1 MMERTSIL
9 TILCSLILLILWA
22 PANLS
27 AQNKL
32 ERISVHERSDGK
44 GHVFRYHL
52 TAEVDSFGIS
62 QPSPDLI
69 QLMLYSSGL
78 DTLDLIHPEESPA
91 YAQIDYHKNSEGFG
105 FDIFLDKETFVKA
118 TAYPDRNSKDM
129 LIALEYSSEEE
140 ITEITENTDF
150 IYWHEFN
157 ETPTMEFVYNQD
169 DTTVPLRDGKE
180 FDTIVIDAGHGG
192 HDPGTMNRS
201 LGLKEKDIALKVA
214 LKVGDYIKEN
224 IPEMEVIY
232 TRDDDTFVDLD
243 ERGLIATHAK
253 ADLFLSI
260 HLNAARNPRA
270 YGSEVFFLGM
280 HRSESAL
287 EIMKKENSVVNLEE
301 NGGPEQLTEDE
312 LLIYELA
319 NAGNIAVSER
329 IAAMVENQF
338 RNRAQRRSRGVKQAG
353 LMVLWHAST
362 PAILVEL
369 GFLSNP
375 TEGRYLNSEYGQTIL
390 ASAIF
395 RAIRDFK
402 LEYDRSIHQNN
413 TASND

>member
-1 MMERTSIL
+1 MMERTSLL
-9 TILCSLILLILWA
+9 TILCLLTSLFLCVTG
-22 PANLS
+22 NLF
-27 AQNKL
+27 AQNQL
-32 ERISVHERSDGK
+32 DRISVHERSDGK

-52 TAEVDSFGIS
+52 TEEVDSFAIS

-69 QLMLYSSGL
+69 QLMLYSPGL
-78 DTLDLIHPEESPA
+78 DTLDLIHPKESTA
-91 YAQIDYHKNSEGFG
+91 YAQIDYHKNFEGFG
-105 FDIFLDKETFVKA
+105 FDIFLNKDTFVKA
-118 TAYPDRNSKDM
+118 TAYPDRNSTDM
-129 LIALEYSSEEE
+129 LVALEYTTEKEIAE
-140 ITEITENTDF
+140 ITKDTDF
-150 IYWHEFN
+150 IYWHEFG
-157 ETPTMEFVYNQD
+157 EEPATEFVYNEN

-192 HDPGTMNRS
+192 HDPGTMNRQ
-201 LGLKEKDIALKVA
+201 LGLQEKDIALNVA
-214 LKVGDYIKEN
+214 LQVGEYIKEN
-224 IPEMEVIY
+224 IPDMEVIY
-232 TRDDDTFVDLD
+232 TRKDDTFLDLD

-260 HLNAARNPRA
+260 HVNAARNSRA

-287 EIMKKENSVVNLEE
+287 DIMKRENSVVNLEE
-301 NGGPEQLTEDE
+301 NSSQQELSEDE

-319 NAGNIAVSER
+319 NAGNIAISER
-329 IAAMVENQF
+329 IAAMMENQF

-353 LMVLWHAST
+353 FMVLWHAST

-375 TEGRYLNSEYGQTIL
+375 TEGRYLNSEYGQTIM

-402 LEYDRSIHQNN
+402 LEYDRSIHQSN
-413 TASND
+413 TASNE

>member
-1 MMERTSIL
+1 MMERTPLL
-9 TILCSLILLILWA
+9 TILCTLFMIILWG
-22 PANLS
+22 PGNLS
-27 AQNKL
+27 AQNQL
-32 ERISVHERSDGK
+32 DRISVHERSDGK
-44 GHVFRYHL
+44 GYVFRYHL
-52 TAEVDSFGIS
+52 AEEVDSFAIS

-69 QLMLYSSGL
+69 QLMLYSPSL
-78 DTLDLIHPEESPA
+78 DTLDFTHPNESPA

-118 TAYPDRNSKDM
+118 TAYPDRSSEDM
-129 LIALEYSSEEE
+129 LIALEYTSEEE
-140 ITEITENTDF
+140 ITQITENTDF
-150 IYWHEFN
+150 IYWHEFS
-157 ETPTMEFVYNQD
+157 EAPTMEFVYNQD

-192 HDPGTMNRS
+192 HDPGTMNRQ
-201 LGLKEKDIALKVA
+201 LGLREKDIALKVA
-214 LKVGDYIKEN
+214 LKVGEYIKEN
-224 IPEMEVIY
+224 IPDLEVIY

-260 HLNAARNPRA
+260 HLNAARNSRA

-301 NGGPEQLTEDE
+301 NGGPAELTEDE

-395 RAIRDFK
+395 RAVRDFK
-402 LEYDRSIHQNN
+402 LEYDRSIHQTN

>member
-9 TILCSLILLILWA
+9 TILCSLTLLFLWG
-22 PANLS
+22 PGNLS

-32 ERISVHERSDGK
+32 DRISVHERSDGK
-44 GHVFRYHL
+44 GYVFRYHL
-52 TAEVDSFGIS
+52 SEAVDSFAIS

-69 QLMLYSSGL
+69 QLMLYSPKL
-78 DTLDLIHPEESPA
+78 DTLNFTHPDGSPA

-105 FDIFLDKETFVKA
+105 FDIFLEKETFVKA
-118 TAYPDRNSKDM
+118 TAYPDRSSQDM
-129 LIALEYSSEEE
+129 LVALEYTSESE
-140 ITEITENTDF
+140 ITEITKNTDF
-150 IYWHEFN
+150 IYWHEYG
-157 ETPTMEFVYNQD
+157 EEPTTEFVYGGD
-169 DTTVPLRDGKE
+169 DSIVPLRDGRE

-192 HDPGTMNRS
+192 HDPGSINRS
-201 LGLKEKDIALKVA
+201 LGLEEKDIALEVA
-214 LKVGDYIKEN
+214 LRVGNYIKEH
-224 IPEMEVIY
+224 IPDMEVIY

-260 HLNAARNPRA
+260 HLNSARNSRA

-287 EIMKKENSVVNLEE
+287 NIMKRENSVVNLEE
-301 NGGPEQLTEDE
+301 NAGQEQLSEDE

-338 RNRAQRRSRGVKQAG
+338 RNRANRRSRGVKQAG

-369 GFLSNP
+369 GFISNP
-375 TEGRYLNSEYGQTIL
+375 TEARYMNSEYGQTIL

-395 RAIRDFK
+395 RAVRDFK
-402 LEYDRSIHQNN
+402 LEYDRSIHQSN
-413 TASND
+413 TASNE

>member
-1 MMERTSIL
+1 MMERIPIL
-9 TILCSLILLILWA
+9 TIFCLLSLLFSWVPEKLA
-22 PANLS
+22 S
-27 AQNKL
+27 QNQL
-32 ERISVHERSDGK
+32 DRISVHERSDGK
-44 GHVFRYHL
+44 GYVFRYHL
-52 TAEVDSFGIS
+52 TERVDSFSVS

-69 QLMLYSSGL
+69 QFMMYSPGL
-78 DTLDLIHPEESPA
+78 DTLDFTHPSESPA
-91 YAQIDYHKNSEGFG
+91 FAQIDYHKNLEGFG
-105 FDIFLDKETFVKA
+105 FDIFLEKETFVNA
-118 TAYPDRNSKDM
+118 TAYPDRNSNDM
-129 LIALEYSSEEE
+129 LVALEYTSEDQ
-140 ITEITENTDF
+140 ITKIADETDF
-150 IYWHEFN
+150 IYWHEYREEPTTEFIAGDD
-157 ETPTMEFVYNQD
+157 ETF
-169 DTTVPLRDGKE
+169 VPLRDDRE
-180 FDTIVIDAGHGG
+180 FNTIVIDAGHGG
-192 HDPGTMNRS
+192 HDPGSMNRQ

-214 LKVGDYIKEN
+214 LQVGDYIEEH

-243 ERGLIATHAK
+243 ERGLVATRAK

-260 HLNAARNPRA
+260 HLNAVNNPRA

-287 EIMKKENSVVNLEE
+287 EIMKRENSVVNLEE
-301 NGGPEQLTEDE
+301 NGGREQLSEEE

-375 TEGRYLNSEYGQTIL
+375 NEARYMNSEYGQTIL

-395 RAIRDFK
+395 RAVRDFK
-402 LEYDRSIHQNN
+402 QEYDRSIHQTN
-413 TASND
+413 TASNE

>member
-1 MMERTSIL
+1 MERTPLL
-9 TILCSLILLILWA
+9 TILCLLSMLFSWA
-22 PANLS
+22 PEKLP
-27 AQNKL
+27 AQNQL
-32 ERISVHERSDGK
+32 DRISVHERSDGK
-44 GHVFRYHL
+44 GYVFRYHL
-52 TAEVDSFGIS
+52 TEKVDSFSVS
-62 QPSPDLI
+62 QPARDLI
-69 QLMLYSSGL
+69 QVMLYSPGL
-78 DTLDLIHPEESPA
+78 DTLDLTHPEESPA
-91 YAQIDYHKNSEGFG
+91 YDHIDYHKNPEGFG

-118 TAYPDRNSKDM
+118 TAYPDRNSEDM
-129 LIALEYSSEEE
+129 LVAVEYTSEVQITK
-140 ITEITENTDF
+140 ITEDTDF
-150 IYWHEFN
+150 IFWHEYG
-157 ETPTMEFVYNQD
+157 EEPSTEIVYGED
-169 DTTVPLRDGKE
+169 DTYVPLRDGRE
-180 FDTIVIDAGHGG
+180 FNTIVIDAGHGG
-192 HDPGTMNRS
+192 HDPGSMNRR
-201 LGLKEKDIALKVA
+201 LGLREKDIALKVA
-214 LKVGDYIKEN
+214 LQVGDYIKEH

-232 TRDDDTFVDLD
+232 TRDDDTFVELE
-243 ERGLIATHAK
+243 ERGLIATRAK

-260 HLNAARNPRA
+260 HLNAVNDSRA

-287 EIMKKENSVVNLEE
+287 EIMKRENSVVNLEE
-301 NGGPEQLTEDE
+301 NGGREQLSEEE

-375 TEGRYLNSEYGQTIL
+375 NEARYMNSEYGQTIL

-395 RAIRDFK
+395 RAVRDFK

-413 TASND
+413 TASNE

>member
-1 MMERTSIL
+1 MMERTPIL
-9 TILCSLILLILWA
+9 TILCSLTMLLLWV
-22 PANLS
+22 PGKLS
-27 AQNKL
+27 AQNQL

-44 GHVFRYHL
+44 GYVFRYHL
-52 TAEVDSFGIS
+52 TEEIDSFAVS

-69 QLMLYSSGL
+69 QLMLYSQNL
-78 DTLDLIHPEESPA
+78 DTLDYTHPEESPA

-105 FDIFLDKETFVKA
+105 FDIFLDKETFVEA

-129 LIALEYSSEEE
+129 LVALEYTSEEKITK
-140 ITEITENTDF
+140 ITEGTDF
-150 IYWHEFN
+150 IYWHEFGD
-157 ETPTMEFVYNQD
+157 EPATEFVYGGD
-169 DTTVPLRDGKE
+169 DTTVPLRDGRE

-192 HDPGTMNRS
+192 HDPGTMNRK
-201 LGLKEKDIALKVA
+201 LGLREKDIALKVA
-214 LKVGDYIKEN
+214 LQVGDYIKEH
-224 IPEMEVIY
+224 IPDMEVIY

-260 HLNAARNPRA
+260 HLNAARNSQA
-270 YGSEVFFLGM
+270 HGSEVFFLGM

-287 EIMKKENSVVNLEE
+287 EIMKRENSVVNLEE
-301 NGGPEQLTEDE
+301 NSAQQELSEDE

-319 NAGNIAVSER
+319 NAGNIAISER
-329 IAAMVENQF
+329 IAAMVEHQF

-375 TEGRYLNSEYGQTIL
+375 TEARYLNSEYGQTIL

-395 RAIRDFK
+395 RAVRDFK
-402 LEYDRSIHQNN
+402 VEYDRSIHQTN
-413 TASND
+413 TASNE